1 MKENSAI
8 LIRELAERFA
18 ALADETRLR
27 ILIRL
32 KQGECN
38 VRTLSEELGVAQ
50 PSVSKHLS
58 VLERNGFV
66 AIRRVGTQSLCRL
79 SDPDLMQICALVCDV
94 VSRQVRT
101 RAKAVT
107 GRNLS
112 PFVSQVSSSKRKP
125 IKE

>member
-66 AIRRVGTQSLCRL
+66 TIRRVGTQSLCRL

-101 RAKAVT
+101 RAKAVI

>member
-1 MKENSAI
+1 MRENSAI

-50 PSVSKHLS
+50 PSVSKHLG

-101 RAKAVT
+101 RAKAVI

-112 PFVSQVSSSKRKP
+112 PFISQVSSSKRKP